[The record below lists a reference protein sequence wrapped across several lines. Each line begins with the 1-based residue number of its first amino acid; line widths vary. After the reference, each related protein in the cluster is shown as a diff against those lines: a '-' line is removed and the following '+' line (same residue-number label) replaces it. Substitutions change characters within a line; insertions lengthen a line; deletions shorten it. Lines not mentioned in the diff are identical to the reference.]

1 MSNLSLR
8 AKIMLLGVAGVA
20 LVGIVALLTFASLNA
35 KIEGYR
41 SLMAREVHVAFLID
55 DSALNFKRQVQEW
68 KNVLIRGHQQRDLDK
83 YWAKFE
89 EHQQNLQARATSLLA
104 MDLPAEPR
112 SLIRRFKDTHA
123 EVYPKYQEAKRTFV
137 SGGFDF
143 KAADKIVRGL
153 DREPTESLEQ
163 ASNLLDELTR
173 AEAEKLSAQ
182 TRVAVLVGM
191 GGVIFTM
198 LVVGFGSY
206 LLGKR
211 MIAAPVAMM
220 IDDLKRLA
228 TGDLDFSVASVGEDE
243 LGEMAAAI
251 SLLQR
256 QLRAST
262 EEIYTLMDGLKR
274 TDDALTRVSSDMQ
287 RGTETQYSRTDHAA
301 SAMNEMSATAK
312 EVAQHAADA
321 AEASSDVDRAAVEG
335 ESAMRSAIET
345 MGVMKDHISSTT
357 EVIFSL
363 ERDTTQVG
371 KVLDVI
377 RGIAEQTNLLALNAA
392 IEAARAGEQGR
403 GFAVVADEV
412 RTLAQRTQESTAE
425 IHQMIASVQ
434 NGAHEAVKA
443 IETGGEQSVDGMLKL
458 NQAGEMLQAIRS
470 SVDRITG
477 LNQLIASAALEQ
489 ANVSDDITRN
499 ISDITDIAN
508 LTADQ
513 AREIAQSAEQ
523 MRTARVDLEQ
533 LVAKIHK
540 R

>member
-1 MSNLSLR
+1 MFELSLR
-8 AKIMLLGVAGVA
+8 VKIVLLGVVGVA
-20 LVGIVALLTFASLNA
+20 LVGLVALLTFAALTA
-35 KIEGYR
+35 KIEGYQ
-41 SLMAREVHVAFLID
+41 SLTEREVRVAFIID
-55 DSALNFKRQVQEW
+55 ESALNFKRQVQEW
-68 KNVLIRGHQQRDLDK
+68 KNVLIRGHQQDDLDK

-89 EHQQNLQARATSLLA
+89 EHQHKLQDNAASLLA
-104 MDLPAEPR
+104 MDLSAEPH
-112 SLIRRFKDTHA
+112 SLISRFKATHA
-123 EVYPKYQEAKRTFV
+123 EVFPKYQEAKRAFV
-137 SGGFDF
+137 SSGFDF
-143 KAADKIVRGL
+143 KVADKIVRGL
-153 DREPTESLEQ
+153 DREPTENLER
-163 ASNLLDELTR
+163 ASYLVAKETR
-173 AEAEKLSAQ
+173 ADAEILSAQ
-182 TRVAVLVGM
+182 SRVAVLVGIA
-191 GGVIFTM
+191 GIIFTM
-198 LVVGFGSY
+198 LVVGFGAY
-206 LLGKR
+206 LLGNR
-211 MIAAPVAMM
+211 MIAAPVSMM

-228 TGDLDFSVASVGEDE
+228 AGDLDFSVGSVGENE
-243 LGEMAAAI
+243 LGEMATAI

-256 QLRAST
+256 QLLAST
-262 EEIYTLMDGLKR
+262 DEIYTLMDGLKR

-301 SAMNEMSATAK
+301 SAMHEMSATAK

-321 AEASSDVDRAAVEG
+321 AEASADADRAALEG
-335 ESAMRSAIET
+335 ESVMRGALET

-357 EVIFSL
+357 EVILSL

-412 RTLAQRTQESTAE
+412 RTLAKRTQESTAE

-434 NGAHEAVKA
+434 HGAQEAVKA

-458 NQAGEMLQAIRS
+458 SQAGDMLQAIRC

-499 ISDITDIAN
+499 ISDITNIAN

-513 AREIAQSAEQ
+513 AREIAQSADE
-523 MRTARVDLEQ
+523 MRTARIDLEQ
-533 LVAKIHK
+533 LVAKIHQ